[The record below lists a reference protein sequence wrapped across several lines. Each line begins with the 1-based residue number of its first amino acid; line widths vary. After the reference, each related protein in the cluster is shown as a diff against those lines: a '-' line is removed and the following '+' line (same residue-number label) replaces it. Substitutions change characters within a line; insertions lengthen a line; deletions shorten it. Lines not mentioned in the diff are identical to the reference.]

1 MNSNIKASIRDL
13 NLWYDEGAK
22 QILYSIDMDIYAHQ
36 VTALIGASGCG
47 KSSLLRCFNRMNELI
62 NGCKVRGEIVVDGKN
77 IYDKDV
83 NEVAVRTKIGMVFQK
98 PNPFPKSIYDNIA
111 HAPKIHGRVKR
122 GLMCDK
128 LVEESLRRVSLWED
142 VKDKLKEM
150 GTSLSGGEQQRLCIA
165 RAIALK
171 PDILLMDEP
180 TSALDPISTQ
190 HIEEAIVELK
200 KSYTIIMVTHNLQQA
215 KRIADRVA
223 FFHKG
228 DLIEYN
234 TSHEIFYN
242 PQDKRT
248 KEFIKDKY
256 NQNG

>member
-1 MNSNIKASIRDL
+1 MSDTIKASIRDL
-13 NLWYDEGAK
+13 NLWYDDGQT
-22 QILYSIDMDIYAHQ
+22 QILYSIDMNIYANQ

-47 KSSLLRCFNRMNELI
+47 KSSLLRSINRMNDLI
-62 NGCKVRGEIVVDGKN
+62 SGCKVRGEIVVDGKN

-83 NEVAVRTKIGMVFQK
+83 NEVAVRTRIGMVFQK
-98 PNPFPKSIYDNIA
+98 PNPFPKSVYDNIA
-111 HAPKIHGRVKR
+111 HAPKIHGMVKK
-122 GLMCDK
+122 GLMCDR
-128 LVEESLRRVSLWED
+128 LVEESLRTVSLWED

-200 KSYTIIMVTHNLQQA
+200 KHYTIIMVTHNLQQA

-223 FFHKG
+223 YFHKG

-234 TSHEIFYN
+234 SSHEIFTN
-242 PQDKRT
+242 AQDKRT
-248 KEFIKDKY
+248 REFIKDKY
-256 NQNG
+256 NQ